1 MKRLL
6 KEYEEA
12 LNKRVQRGEIKPVTR
27 DTYLNDAER
36 VLEALVFAKGR
47 NDIQEATRVYA
58 LKGDYGTAFRQ
69 LKLIV
74 GHLRP
79 KRKS

>member
-6 KEYEEA
+6 KEYEEV
-12 LNKRVQRGEIKPVTR
+12 LNKRVQQGEIKPATR

-36 VLEALVFAKGR
+36 ILEALVFTKER
-47 NDIQEATRVYA
+47 SDIQEATRAYA
-58 LKGDYGTAFRQ
+58 LKGNYQTAFHQ
-69 LKLIV
+69 LKSIV
-74 GHLRP
+74 GYLRP

>member
-12 LNKRVQRGEIKPVTR
+12 LNERVQRGGIKPVTR
-27 DTYLNDAER
+27 DTYLDDAER
-36 VLEALVFAKGR
+36 VLEALVFTKEG
-47 NDIQEATRVYA
+47 NDIQEAMRAYA
-58 LKGDYGTAFRQ
+58 LKGNYQTAFRQ
-69 LKLIV
+69 LKSIV
-74 GHLRP
+74 GYLRP